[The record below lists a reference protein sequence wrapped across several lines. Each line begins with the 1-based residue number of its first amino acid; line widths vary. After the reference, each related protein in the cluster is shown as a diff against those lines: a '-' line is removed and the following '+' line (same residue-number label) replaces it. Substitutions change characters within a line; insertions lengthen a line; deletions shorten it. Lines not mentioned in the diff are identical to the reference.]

1 MVSTRDEL
9 LRKTTV
15 RRGALGAAMCGVVVL
30 GAASSPAAENQFDRA
45 ALEHHI
51 QFLASDELS
60 GRGNGTAGLQKA
72 AQYIAAQ
79 FAQLELMPVGD
90 EGTYF
95 QSFQVMLAR
104 EIGGRTELTV
114 RTPDGVSRLDHL
126 DDFEPMT
133 FSASGELAAPVVFVG
148 YGVTAPELGYDDYRG
163 VDVEGKAV
171 LLLRYVPGQALGR
184 GSFEKDGWHATFVR
198 KVQNAAS
205 RGASAVILVN
215 GPLQHREDRLIPF
228 GTDLGAESVTIP
240 ALHLKRATA
249 ERLMHAVGADLT
261 SVQRSIDEN
270 VAPRSF
276 ELNRV
281 VVNLSVDVR
290 RTSVEVANVIGFL
303 PSTAPASTND
313 SPEHIVIGA
322 HYDHLGLG
330 EYGSRERQANGK
342 IHNGADDNASGVA
355 GMLELARVFSVSEDR
370 PRGILFAAFA
380 GEEMG
385 LLGSRHYT
393 ESSEHLRKVVSMI
406 NLDMI
411 GRLRHKRLYI
421 GGAELVPSLLETLER
436 YVGAE
441 GLTLSTRFSAESSSD
456 HASFIRSG
464 VPALFFFT
472 GLHGD
477 YHKPTDDPQFV
488 NLDGVEQ
495 VLRVSYNVSNYLLRS
510 STRPVLNTMAGDDGG
525 LVSRRAAKR
534 AYFGVGID
542 NSFDG
547 DGVRFSYIAAGGPA
561 AAAGLQAG
569 DVLLELDGR
578 AVVSGARAGSLIQQR
593 RPGETVNA
601 KILRKDRVLEV
612 RIQLTQWP

>member
-1 MVSTRDEL
+1 M
-9 LRKTTV
+9 
-15 RRGALGAAMCGVVVL
+15 GGVVL
-30 GAASSPAAENQFDRA
+30 IWAGTPRAAETQFDRA

-51 QFLASDELS
+51 QFLASDELG
-60 GRGNGTAGLQKA
+60 GRGNGTEGLQMA
-72 AQYIAAQ
+72 ARYIAAQ
-79 FAQLELMPVGD
+79 FAQLELIPVGD

-95 QSFQVMLAR
+95 QAFRVMLGR
-104 EIGGRTELTV
+104 EIGNRTSLAL
-114 RTPDGVSRLDHL
+114 RTNDGVLRLERPS
-126 DDFEPMT
+126 DFQPMT
-133 FSASGELAAPVVFVG
+133 FSPSGELLAPVVFVG
-148 YGVTAPELGYDDYRG
+148 YGVTAPEYGYDDYKG

-198 KVQNAAS
+198 KVENAAS
-205 RGASAVILVN
+205 RGAAAVILVN
-215 GPLQHREDRLIPF
+215 GPLQPREDRLIPF
-228 GTDLGAESVTIP
+228 GVDLGSESVSIP
-240 ALHLKRATA
+240 AVHLKREIAAQLFRAAGEDLA
-249 ERLMHAVGADLT
+249 E
-261 SVQRSIDEN
+261 VQRRIDEH

-276 ELNRV
+276 ELNDV
-281 VVNLSVDVR
+281 VINLSVDVR
-290 RTSVEVANVIGFL
+290 RTNVEVSNVIGFL
-303 PSTAPASTND
+303 PSTASASMD
-313 SPEHIVIGA
+313 DAPEHIVIGA

-355 GMLELARVFSVSEDR
+355 GMLELARVFSKNEDR

-393 ESSEHLRKVVSMI
+393 ETSEHLKKVVAMV

-421 GGAELVPSLLETLER
+421 GGADLVPSLLETLER
-436 YVGAE
+436 YAAAE
-441 GLTLSTRFSAESSSD
+441 GLTFSTRFSAESSSD
-456 HASFIRSG
+456 HASFIRAG

-477 YHKPTDDPQFV
+477 YHKPTDDYQFI

-495 VLRVSYNVSNYLLRS
+495 VLRVSYNVSDYLLHT
-510 STRPVLNTMAGDDGG
+510 STRPVLTTGVTGDDLG
-525 LVSRRAAKR
+525 LVTRRAAKR

-542 NSFDG
+542 NSFEG
-547 DGVRFSYIAAGGPA
+547 VGVRFSYIAAGGPA

-578 AVVSGARAGSLIQQR
+578 AVVSGDRAGSLIKER

-601 KILRKDRVLEV
+601 KIRRKDRVLEV
-612 RIQLTQWP
+612 RIHLAQWP